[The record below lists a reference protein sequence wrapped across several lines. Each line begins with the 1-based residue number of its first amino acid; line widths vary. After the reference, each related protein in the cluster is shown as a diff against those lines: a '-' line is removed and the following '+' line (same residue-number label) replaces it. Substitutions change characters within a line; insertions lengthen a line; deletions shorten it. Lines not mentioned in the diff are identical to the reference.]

1 MATNE
6 IKHEAGLAKAKQDAA
21 DERAQLERDYQKAK
35 DDIAARDVKITGLE
49 QEKSLAAEM
58 VATVTT
64 EKEDLQEKYVRTV
77 VAWCDWVCFLCYGA
91 NMSLDGSSSL
101 WFLCRSRWI
110 CQNEMV
116 TKTEALKLEVEKVK
130 QLSTEKQKLADDLEK
145 LKKQMAEEKRQM
157 VWMSRLLCIMAP
169 SVLPVRDS

>member
-77 VAWCDWVCFLCYGA
+77 VAWCDSGVLFVLRCKYVVG
-91 NMSLDGSSSL
+91 
-101 WFLCRSRWI
+101 WFI
-110 CQNEMV
+110 FVVVFMPV
-116 TKTEALKLEVEKVK
+116 AVD
-130 QLSTEKQKLADDLEK
+130 LSE
-145 LKKQMAEEKRQM
+145 
-157 VWMSRLLCIMAP
+157 
-169 SVLPVRDS
+169 

>member
-1 MATNE
+1 LLAEKSQLIGRIVELQDEMATNE

-64 EKEDLQEKYVRTV
+64 EKEDLQEKYVRLI
-77 VAWCDWVCFLCYGA
+77 VAWGDLGMLCA
-91 NMSLDGSSSL
+91 VLL
-101 WFLCRSRWI
+101 WFILSVNWSCLYLHCGCFDLSCSW
-110 CQNEMV
+110 C
-116 TKTEALKLEVEKVK
+116 ALSE
-130 QLSTEKQKLADDLEK
+130 
-145 LKKQMAEEKRQM
+145 
-157 VWMSRLLCIMAP
+157 
-169 SVLPVRDS
+169 